1 MLDEWKR
8 FFVIEGEVS
17 TRRRVSSCYYMASL
31 WKLNPTALS
40 LKEYR
45 IVIRFKL
52 PFPPFFKKQGGRI
65 HSNTNPPQKLHF
77 TDNDR

>member
-1 MLDEWKR
+1 MTSGKDFL
-8 FFVIEGEVS
+8 IESKAKVCQQG
-17 TRRRVSSCYYMASL
+17 YASVL
-31 WKLNPTALS
+31 WKLNPVALS

-52 PFPPFFKKQGGRI
+52 PFPPFFKKKGGRVQ
-65 HSNTNPPQKLHF
+65 SNTNPPQKLHF

>member
-1 MLDEWKR
+1 MEKIFDR
-8 FFVIEGEVS
+8 IEGEVES
-17 TRRRVSSCYYMASL
+17 VNKDTPVLVNYMASF
-31 WKLNPTALS
+31 WKLNPVALS

-52 PFPPFFKKQGGRI
+52 PFPPFFKKKGGRVQ
-65 HSNTNPPQKLHF
+65 SNTNPPQKLHF